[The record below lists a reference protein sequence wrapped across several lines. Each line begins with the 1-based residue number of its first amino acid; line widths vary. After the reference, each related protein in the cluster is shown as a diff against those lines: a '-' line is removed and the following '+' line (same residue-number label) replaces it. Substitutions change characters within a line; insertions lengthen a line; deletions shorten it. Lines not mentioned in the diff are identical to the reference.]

1 MNIHQRGIGVFS
13 SVRSSSHT
21 WPVVFSGW
29 PCSSRRTLWRD
40 CDHSKIAQP
49 AMPSTVIRTMY
60 QFQKPL
66 VKSDIVVL
74 HLVIVGKRQRGR
86 RGEVALPAQ
95 QEGPRKNA
103 QEGGE
108 THD

>member
-1 MNIHQRGIGVFS
+1 MGVFS

-49 AMPSTVIRTMY
+49 AMPSIVIRTMY

-66 VKSDIVVL
+66 VKSDIVV
-74 HLVIVGKRQRGR
+74 HLVIGKGQRGR
-86 RGEVALPAQ
+86 RGEVPLLAQ
-95 QEGPRKNA
+95 YESPGHDA
-103 QEGGE
+103 QETNE
-108 THD
+108 THDRHHAAR